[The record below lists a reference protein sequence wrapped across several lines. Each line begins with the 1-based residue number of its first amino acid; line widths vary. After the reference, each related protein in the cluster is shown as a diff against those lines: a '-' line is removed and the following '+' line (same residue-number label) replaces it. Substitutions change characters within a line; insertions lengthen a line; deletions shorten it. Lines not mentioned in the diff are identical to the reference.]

1 MGFYLKKLPDGSHVP
16 TQAYY
21 DLVLK
26 TFWRG
31 KIRQHGRRKNG
42 GEKKTGITPNR

>member
-31 KIRQHGRRKNG
+31 KIRQHGRG
-42 GEKKTGITPNR
+42 GEPLKGHADSG

>member
-1 MGFYLKKLPDGSHVP
+1 MGFYLHKRPDGSHVP

-31 KIRQHGRRKNG
+31 KIRQHG
-42 GEKKTGITPNR
+42 KTRTKQKRLSSRS